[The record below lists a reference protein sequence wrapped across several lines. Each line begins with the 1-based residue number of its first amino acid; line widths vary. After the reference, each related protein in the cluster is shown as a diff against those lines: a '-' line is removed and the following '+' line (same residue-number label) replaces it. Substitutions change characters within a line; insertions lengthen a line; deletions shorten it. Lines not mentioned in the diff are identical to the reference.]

1 VTGAP
6 SIVAELKRLLGVDVG
21 ETTSD
26 GMFTLEASS
35 CLGICGVSPA
45 LMIDDDAYGNLMP
58 EDLPRILDAKRAGGT
73 K

>member
-6 SIVAELKRLLGVDVG
+6 EILSSLRQLLGVDIG

-58 EDLPRILDAKRAGGT
+58 EDLPRILDTKRAGGVR
-73 K
+73 